1 MTTIEI
7 NVAMFALMLVL
18 SGMGVILLVI
28 LGMAGISIWAEERG
42 GKEAGRIEVGSEL
55 KRQAD
60 SLESEF
66 PLVAEYVRY
75 VGKSLEGGADVP
87 PANFIKRLLRSKL
100 EKSRGYDIPPPE
112 NLQIRPVIHW
122 FAVEMERKLR
132 ANDGRKGD
140 WRNVQTNE
148 LLDGL
153 RSELRELVNMAYTGR
168 VEDIVSECADVANYA
183 MMIADRAMRR
193 KTKEEI

>member
-1 MTTIEI
+1 MNAIAI
-7 NVAMFALMLVL
+7 SPLLFALMLVL

-28 LGMAGISIWAEERG
+28 LGIAGVSIWAEERG
-42 GKEAGRIEVGSEL
+42 GKEVGRMEVGSEL

-60 SLESEF
+60 SLENEF

-87 PANFIKRLLRSKL
+87 PVNFIKRLLRSKL
-100 EKSRGYDIPPPE
+100 EKSRGYNIPPPE
-112 NLQIRPVIHW
+112 NLQIRPVVQW

-140 WRNVQTNE
+140 WRDVQTNK

-168 VEDIVSECADVANYA
+168 VEDIISECADVANYA

-193 KTKEEI
+193 KTKGEI